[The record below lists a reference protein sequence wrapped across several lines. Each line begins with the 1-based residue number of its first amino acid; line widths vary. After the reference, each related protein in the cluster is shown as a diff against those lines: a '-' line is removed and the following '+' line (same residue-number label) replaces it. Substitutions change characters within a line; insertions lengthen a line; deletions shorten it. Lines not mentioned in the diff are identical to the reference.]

1 MNDRTTAPLRWLHD
15 MPADDYHAV
24 DALSNSALSKLSTS
38 PFHYWSEYLAPN
50 RPKREPTPSMLAGTL
65 AHCAVL
71 EPGQLFN
78 RYAVKPEGLDTRTKE
93 GKAWAAT
100 VPGDCTVISAEQKAT
115 SDAQRAAVIAVP
127 ELASVLATG
136 HAETSVFWTDSV
148 EGLHCKCRPDWV
160 HMLADG
166 RAVLFD
172 LKTTQDPSPR
182 EFAKSVWSYGYHRQA
197 AHYTAGFEAATGI
210 EVAAFL
216 FGAVS
221 SAYPFIAVPYLLDDD
236 AMQRG
241 REEVR
246 RLLRLYAACC
256 ETDTWPAYGE
266 GVQVLS
272 LPAWAK

>member
-1 MNDRTTAPLRWLHD
+1 MTATQSTVMSWLHD
-15 MPADDYHAV
+15 MSAEHYHAA
-24 DALSNSALSKLSTS
+24 DALSNSALSKMGIS
-38 PFHYWSEYLAPN
+38 PFHYWSEFRASG
-50 RPKREPTPSMLAGTL
+50 RPKREPTPAMMAGTL

-71 EPGQLFN
+71 EHDQLSE
-78 RYAVKPEGLDTRTKE
+78 RYVIQPEHLDMRTKD
-93 GKAWAAT
+93 GKAWRAGL
-100 VPGDCTVISAEQKAT
+100 PQSAEVIKPEQLAT
-115 SDAQRAAVIAVP
+115 AKAQRAAVLAVP
-127 ELASVLATG
+127 ELASVLAAG
-136 HAETSVFWTDSV
+136 HAETSVFWTDAT
-148 EGLHCKCRPDWV
+148 EGLRCKCRPDWV
-160 HMLADG
+160 HMLANG
-166 RAVLFD
+166 RAILFD
-172 LKTTQDPSPR
+172 LKTTADASPR
-182 EFAKSVWSYGYHRQA
+182 EFARSVWTYGYHRQA

-221 SAYPFIAVPYLLDDD
+221 SAYPFVAVPYLLDDD

-256 ETDTWPAYGE
+256 ETDTWPAYGD